1 MKPKRPIKKEITN
14 NKETINMN
22 KYSVSYTTKKADYA
36 QPKKAYG
43 RVQINEVMEQH
54 PFSHHM
60 ATHNNKY
67 SCGNILP
74 PAAAMTAVTTRMQ
87 WRSVP

>member
-22 KYSVSYTTKKADYA
+22 KYSVSYTTKTADYA

-54 PFSHHM
+54 PLSHYM
-60 ATHNNKY
+60 ATHSKY
-67 SCGNILP
+67 SCGNILQ

>member
-1 MKPKRPIKKEITN
+1 MIT
-14 NKETINMN
+14 
-22 KYSVSYTTKKADYA
+22 YSVSLKTNPADPT